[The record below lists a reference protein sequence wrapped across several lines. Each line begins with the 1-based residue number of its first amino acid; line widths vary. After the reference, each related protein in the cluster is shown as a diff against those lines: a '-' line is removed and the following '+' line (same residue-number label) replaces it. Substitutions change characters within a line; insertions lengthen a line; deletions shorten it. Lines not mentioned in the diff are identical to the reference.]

1 MLELEKILE
10 EIEAEFDRRIGTQ
23 LKIMAGLSDDVYRY
37 GYGKGLEAYQ
47 QGKLLV
53 EEIVRTHMDLETKSK
68 FFEEEV
74 LRMNENIYM
83 LEGEED
89 YRKGLSYLY
98 MEPVTMENIRSA
110 FDCFNKA
117 ANSGH
122 VESKYQLGI
131 LYEYGMPPVLRN
143 LDRAAKC
150 FKEAAD
156 GGIALA
162 QYQFGIYSLSGTGV
176 EKNVEEGIRY
186 LELAAN
192 QGIGEAANC
201 LAEIYLRGNEVPEDL
216 GKAKFYNDKAR
227 KFGVPDASKRMVE
240 IISLKRED
248 RQNNDKGRE
257 NDI

>member
-1 MLELEKILE
+1 
-10 EIEAEFDRRIGTQ
+10 
-23 LKIMAGLSDDVYRY
+23 
-37 GYGKGLEAYQ
+37 
-47 QGKLLV
+47 
-53 EEIVRTHMDLETKSK
+53 
-68 FFEEEV
+68 
-74 LRMNENIYM
+74 MNENIYM

-89 YRKGLSYLY
+89 YRKGLSYLS

-131 LYEYGMPPVLRN
+131 LYECGMPPVLRN
-143 LDRAAKC
+143 LPRAAKC

-162 QYQFGIYSLSGTGV
+162 QYRFGIYSLNGTGV
-176 EKNVEEGIRY
+176 EKDVEEGIRY
-186 LELAAN
+186 LKLAVT

-201 LAEIYLRGNEVPEDL
+201 LAKIYLRGNEVPEDL
-216 GKAKFYNDKAR
+216 EKAKFYNDKAR
-227 KFGVPDASKRMVE
+227 EFGVPDASKRMVE
-240 IISLKRED
+240 IISLKKEKD
-248 RQNNDKGRE
+248 RQNNDKGKG